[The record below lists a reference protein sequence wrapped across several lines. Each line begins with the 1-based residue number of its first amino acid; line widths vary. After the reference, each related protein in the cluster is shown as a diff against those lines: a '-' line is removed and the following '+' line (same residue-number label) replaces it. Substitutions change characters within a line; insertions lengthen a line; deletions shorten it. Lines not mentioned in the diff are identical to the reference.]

1 MGMPALAV
9 NNLYKRYDNGTEALQ
24 DVSFTVE
31 PGEFVILLG
40 QNGSGKSTL
49 FRSIVALEKA
59 TAGNVWVGDVEVTA
73 SGGKSL
79 REVRKKVGFVFQKC
93 NLIKNLSVFHNI
105 LIGAMGKNPSP
116 LNWCPATASRGVRLR
131 VWECMER
138 FHLTNLMNQ
147 RADTLSGGQMQRVAI
162 ARMLMQEPE
171 FILADEPVASLDPKS
186 GEDVMDLLVEIARE
200 KKLTVICTLHQLEF
214 ALKYGSRIIGLKEGR
229 LILDQG
235 IADIN
240 KRTLQDLYGFEPRR
254 ETA

>member
-1 MGMPALAV
+1 M
-9 NNLYKRYDNGTEALQ
+9 K

-59 TAGNVWVGDVEVTA
+59 TAGNIWVGDVEVTA

-105 LIGAMGKNPSP
+105 LIGAMGKNQSP
-116 LNWCPATASRGVRLR
+116 LNWCPATASRSVRLC

-138 FHLTNLMNQ
+138 FHLTHLMNQ

-171 FILADEPVASLDPKS
+171 YILADEPVASLDPKS
-186 GEDVMDLLVEIARE
+186 GEDVMNLLAEIARE

-214 ALKYGSRIIGLKEGR
+214 AIKYGSRIIGLKEGR
-229 LILDQG
+229 LILDQKV
-235 IADIN
+235 ADMDSQ
-240 KRTLQDLYGFEPRR
+240 TLQDLYGFEPRQ